1 MGNQLLMKKAWV
13 AALFMSATLLH
24 AEITINDIDKL
35 VNDIKQER
43 IGLKKEDLAAAK
55 DPFIYPEGKA
65 GISLKRDKKKSRR
78 IRFVLTAII
87 NDRVKLNNKWY
98 SLNSKIGGYKIT
110 EIGDNSVLLAKNSK
124 HVRVYMKRPKSKKIK
139 LLAK

>member
-1 MGNQLLMKKAWV
+1 MKKRWM
-13 AALFMSATLLH
+13 ALLLTSAVFLH

-43 IGLKKEDLAAAK
+43 IGLKKSDIVSAK

-65 GISLKRDKKKSRR
+65 GIPLKTGKKSTKR
-78 IRFVLTAII
+78 IRFTLTAII

-98 SLNSKIGGYKIT
+98 SLNSKIYGYKIT
-110 EIGDNSVLLAKNSK
+110 KIEGNSVLLAKNSK
-124 HVRVYMKRPKSKKIK
+124 HVRVYLKRPKSKKIK